1 MKIPL
6 RMDALTLFTFS
17 TSPSLNYKTQGREKM
32 RSSQQV
38 EDSRLGH
45 FVYHSL
51 AKSVAVKPVSAC
63 LSAVNP
69 VGRRLVKASRV
80 DSAQLC
86 C

>member
-6 RMDALTLFTFS
+6 RMDALALFTFS
-17 TSPSLNYKTQGREKM
+17 TSPSLNYKTQGREKT

-51 AKSVAVKPVSAC
+51 AKRVAVEPV
-63 LSAVNP
+63 SAVNP
-69 VGRRLVKASRV
+69 VGRGLVKASRL